1 MRVRLTED
9 IDETLCVFDNAKNDD
24 LTGVCAY
31 GYDGPKPKAAAA
43 LVLYKSFV
51 WLSSTL
57 PFERIAA
64 VLSVSL

>member
-31 GYDGPKPKAAAA
+31 GPKPKPAADA
-43 LVLYKSFV
+43 LLLNRSDVRP
-51 WLSSTL
+51 SSTL
-57 PFERIAA
+57 PFERM
-64 VLSVSL
+64 VLFDSL